1 MKTKR
6 SLKIFAFI
14 GVLALAALACAIPGF
29 GGSGEPTAIPTW
41 VVPTIDPFG
50 SLPSSTPFGG
60 IVATASPTTTSG
72 ASFLGTPTA
81 PVVGATCVE
90 GNWSLDMRSVVSYIT
105 ASFAGRDITEY
116 SVSSVSGDVSL
127 TLENGRVDGQAD
139 NFNIVMLN
147 LASGNETGVSL
158 SGDGS
163 GIYDVNELN
172 IKFTDLNYSA
182 TGVIDNSLTTFSLDL
197 NGLLSFAKEF
207 GFDVSIDSLVADRP
221 LQYTCFG
228 NSITFQINQFG
239 SLSFSRVTP

>member
-6 SLKIFAFI
+6 SLQIFAFI
-14 GVLALAALACAIPGF
+14 GVLALAALACAIPGL
-29 GGSGEPTAIPTW
+29 GGSGEPTATPTY

-60 IVATASPTTTSG
+60 VAAIVSPTATSA
-72 ASFLGTPTA
+72 ASLGTPT
-81 PVVGATCVE
+81 PPPVGANCVE

-105 ASFAGRDITEY
+105 ASFAGRGITEY
-116 SVSSVSGDVSL
+116 SVSKVNGDVSL
-127 TLENGRVDGQAD
+127 TLENGRVDSQAD

-147 LASGNETGVSL
+147 LVSGNETGVSL

-163 GIYDVNELN
+163 GVYDVNELN

-207 GFDVSIDSLVADRP
+207 GFDVSIDSLVADRSIN
-221 LQYTCFG
+221 YTCFG

-239 SLSFSRVTP
+239 SLSFSKTTP